1 MEKANK
7 KLPFFLPQMCQQ
19 TDRTKKLLRC
29 LAHHFCCTVVV
40 LCWPVELTSQIHML
54 WFYQTWL
61 SLRAPVAL
69 VCAIIPLVK
78 INVARRIV
86 CLCVNINECLN
97 HQTHNAELFC
107 FVMCKQSQECKNCK
121 LYIVQCTIFLH
132 VPVGIYSTYYVHLF
146 IFNSRVTEGHT
157 RVKRL
162 LDWFYFYKKNAHF
175 SPLNNWTNY
184 CRSIRTFF
192 TQ

>member
-1 MEKANK
+1 
-7 KLPFFLPQMCQQ
+7 
-19 TDRTKKLLRC
+19 
-29 LAHHFCCTVVV
+29 
-40 LCWPVELTSQIHML
+40 ML

-78 INVARRIV
+78 ITLACWIV
-86 CLCVNINECLN
+86 CLCININECLN

-107 FVMCKQSQECKNCK
+107 FVMCKQSHECKNCK
-121 LYIVQCTIFLH
+121 LYIVQCTIFVH

-162 LDWFYFYKKNAHF
+162 LDWFYFYKR
-175 SPLNNWTNY
+175 P
-184 CRSIRTFF
+184 FF
-192 TQ
+192 PSKQLDELLSFYTHILHMQNLVVVRVVS